1 MLSQLPPTGVSRGI
15 TPCAHSHSTRPGVL
29 WPVRLSHTSNSRSGG
44 RSCGNVKGLVRPACH
59 TAQAAG
65 VAAGSCDGAGGG
77 SSARIALRCSRS
89 HGCRTALVPRAADC
103 SRTWPVAGWNRV
115 RILVV
120 PPRMYS
126 CGCVA
131 GWPRGRH
138 DTPGCGTAWT
148 GPASSSHQTESPS
161 CAPSV
166 SACSISF
173 FGHRIGIADAHHTVL
188 ARAHHHAGFAPGAA
202 LLPAQAARVQG
213 APNRER
219 ADPGQPVIGLPQG
232 SRQQAQRPSRRAVL
246 LALGRAG
253 PFGQNALLRI
263 SAIADPWSAPMAGP
277 HGGEPVAV
285 EAADPGGDRL
295 VVPSSDLVG
304 GSRVA
309 RAISN
314 GQQHSGALDL
324 RGGGAERAAQ
334 AGQLLALIRSERAK
348 GIFPVARHGTPRGTR
363 IASPP
368 YQIPR
373 QSTH

>member
-1 MLSQLPPTGVSRGI
+1 
-15 TPCAHSHSTRPGVL
+15 
-29 WPVRLSHTSNSRSGG
+29 
-44 RSCGNVKGLVRPACH
+44 
-59 TAQAAG
+59 
-65 VAAGSCDGAGGG
+65 
-77 SSARIALRCSRS
+77 
-89 HGCRTALVPRAADC
+89 
-103 SRTWPVAGWNRV
+103 
-115 RILVV
+115 
-120 PPRMYS
+120 MYS

-138 DTPGCGTAWT
+138 DTPGCGTAWK

-173 FGHRIGIADAHHTVL
+173 FGHRIGIADAHHTGL
-188 ARAHHHAGFAPGAA
+188 ALAHHHAGFAPGAA

-213 APNRER
+213 APDRER
-219 ADPGQPVIGLPQG
+219 ADPRQPVIGLPQG
-232 SRQQAQRPSRRAVL
+232 SLQQAQRPSRRAVL
-246 LALGRAG
+246 LALRRAG
-253 PFGQNALLRI
+253 PFGPDALLRI

-285 EAADPGGDRL
+285 EAADPGGDGL
-295 VVPSSDLVG
+295 VVPSSDLAG
-304 GSRVA
+304 GHRVA
-309 RAISN
+309 RAIRN
-314 GQQHSGALDL
+314 GQERSGALDL

-348 GIFPVARHGTPRGTR
+348 GIFPVARHGTPPGTR

-368 YQIPR
+368 YQIPQ